1 MASAEAE
8 PSEPRWRIGIYPGPL
23 RVRMEEEEEAPESA
37 GYVRGRASTV
47 EPHAA
52 PADTQEIGDPA
63 LAALIQERLTI
74 LNSIDLPKLSAADK
88 LKLLEQN
95 RLSLNTLRGG
105 RTYKFGTE
113 AVIYSIL
120 IFSGVVI
127 VILALLTAYAGLAKE
142 VTITFV
148 GTVVGGTIATIAQ
161 KLGKVGS

>member
-1 MASAEAE
+1 MAWAEAG
-8 PSEPRWRIGIYPGPL
+8 PPEPRWRIGLYPGPQQ
-23 RVRMEEEEEAPESA
+23 VRMEEEEEAPEGA
-37 GYVRGRASTV
+37 RFVRGRASTV
-47 EPHAA
+47 DPHAA
-52 PADTQEIGDPA
+52 SADTQEIGDPA
-63 LAALIQERLTI
+63 VAALIEERLMI
-74 LNSIDLPKLSAADK
+74 LKSINLENLSAGEK

-105 RTYKFGTE
+105 RMYKFGTE

-120 IFSGVVI
+120 IFSGVL
-127 VILALLTAYAGLAKE
+127 ILALAVLTAKYDLPKE